1 MCCYYAVYAQRTS
14 IYDRMAGNCAS
25 CRLWLLTPPPNN
37 WRTGL
42 FSPLTKHIPS
52 YERGRMYIE
61 LTNSNFV
68 MLKYFKSVRLFLV
81 SQKWLIDGGALL
93 REESCPLFG

>member
-1 MCCYYAVYAQRTS
+1 
-14 IYDRMAGNCAS
+14 
-25 CRLWLLTPPPNN
+25 
-37 WRTGL
+37 
-42 FSPLTKHIPS
+42 
-52 YERGRMYIE
+52 MYIE